1 MRQAE
6 SLADLMKIRAHHRV
20 YFDSINGNLGTALGY
35 KKPTGGDISD
45 EPAIIVF
52 VPQKINPKW
61 IPGAQLIPKKLEI
74 PEGIW
79 CPIDVVEGGKA
90 ENEEEVPRAEDE
102 LAEKLRG
109 WDEQIWGGSQVAHW
123 INQQEGSYSIG
134 TLGAFAKKGDVNGFL
149 TNQHVGIEP
158 GKKLYHPVP
167 WGTHLGTTEQVIE
180 YVADQAWYGP
190 LNDEPATY
198 VRADCAFVRLN
209 ENIIPDLNTDLMG
222 IGPVIDLERISLED
236 ISIIGK
242 KVQRVG
248 RTTGLRYGKVVAFGY
263 EFIDD
268 NEVTVYTDLLIVGD
282 QGKPFS
288 THGDSGSLIV
298 TRDDNKAISLLWGGW
313 QEKLRTGHAQENWT
327 YGVALDRVL
336 AALNIQ
342 LVTGQIT

>member
-1 MRQAE
+1 MTV
-6 SLADLMKIRAHHRV
+6 LTV
-20 YFDSINGNLGTALGY
+20 
-35 KKPTGGDISD
+35 
-45 EPAIIVF
+45 
-52 VPQKINPKW
+52 
-61 IPGAQLIPKKLEI
+61 
-74 PEGIW
+74 
-79 CPIDVVEGGKA
+79 
-90 ENEEEVPRAEDE
+90 
-102 LAEKLRG
+102 
-109 WDEQIWGGSQVAHW
+109 IWGGSQVAHW

-167 WGTHLGTTEQVIE
+167 WGTHIGTTEQVIE

-190 LNDEPATY
+190 LNDEPQTY

-209 ENIIPDLNTDLMG
+209 ENIIAELNTDLMG
-222 IGPVIDLERISLED
+222 IGSLNGLESISLED
-236 ISIIGK
+236 MSIIGK

-248 RTTGLRYGKVVAFGY
+248 RTTGLRYGKAVAFGY

-298 TRDDNKAISLLWGGW
+298 TREDNNAVGLLWGGW

-336 AALNIQ
+336 DALNIQ
-342 LVTGQIT
+342 LLTGPIT